1 MKKTA
6 ALAMAAVMAVSLT
19 ACGSGNDAGTE
30 AAKADAAKTEAAKT
44 ETTKGEAP
52 ASREAS
58 SGEKVTVTF
67 WDENAGDE
75 RTEYY
80 QQIIADFEAENP
92 DIHIEYLGLS
102 SADALSKYQTA
113 IAAGETP
120 DVGGL
125 NNTWAA
131 TVIGQG
137 HCVAFDDML
146 SSWEEA
152 PNMSEG
158 FMEICRTYNKDGKIY
173 MMPTSAN
180 FITLWTNDAMFAEA
194 GIEAPKTWDEF
205 FEYAG
210 KLTDKE
216 KDQYGYTIRGGS
228 GSSAVLIDFIYS
240 YLGTNEVFDE
250 NGKTTLNCDKAVEFL
265 EKYMAL
271 YGKYTPESDITA
283 GYKEISANFDSGVS
297 AMFTHNLGSYG
308 SHVSAFEGTEGF
320 TAHPLP
326 TADNGTYVN
335 YGGAL
340 TGLAMFDSCEN
351 PEAAW
356 KWITYMCGRKANS
369 YWNESI
375 GQLPT
380 NTACYEDEWMADM
393 QHIQC
398 AVETTEMDNCITYTS
413 PAYLPEWGTI
423 TTTYIE
429 PAIQSVLSGDMTAK
443 ELLDTWAEYLNEAY
457 ANYMA
462 N

>member
-1 MKKTA
+1 MKKG
-6 ALAMAAVMAVSLT
+6 LAVMMAAVMAASLA
-19 ACGSGNDAGTE
+19 ACGSGDTDTSGAADAG
-30 AAKADAAKTEAAKT
+30 AADSGSA
-44 ETTKGEAP
+44 G
-52 ASREAS
+52 
-58 SGEKVTVTF
+58 SGEKVTITF

-137 HCVAFDDML
+137 HCVPLDDMFA
-146 SSWEEA
+146 SWEEA
-152 PNMSEG
+152 ENMEEG
-158 FMEICRTYNKDGKIY
+158 YMEICHTYNKDGKLY
-173 MMPTSAN
+173 MMPTSSN
-180 FITLWTNDAMFAEA
+180 FICLWTNDAMFEA
-194 GIEAPKTWDEF
+194 AGLEAPTTWDEF
-205 FEYAG
+205 FAAAET
-210 KLTDKE
+210 LTDK
-216 KDQYGYTIRGGS
+216 DNGQYGYTIRGGS
-228 GSSAVLIDFIYS
+228 GSAAVLIDFIYS
-240 YLGTNEVFDE
+240 YMGTNEVFDE
-250 NGKTTLNCDKAVEFL
+250 NGKATINSDEAVEFL
-265 EKYMAL
+265 EKYFAL
-271 YGKYTPESDITA
+271 YGKSTPESDITA
-283 GYKEISANFDSGVS
+283 SYKEISANFDSGVS

-308 SHVSAFEGTEGF
+308 SHVTGFGGTEGF

-340 TGLAMFDSCEN
+340 TGLCMFDTCEN

-356 KWITYMCGRKANS
+356 KWITYMCSHEANS

-375 GQLPT
+375 GQMPT
-380 NTACYEDEWMADM
+380 NTSCYEDEWMQGM

-398 AVETTEMDNCITYTS
+398 ATETMEQDNCVTYTS
-413 PAYLPEWGTI
+413 PAYLPEWGSI

-429 PAIQSVLSGDMTAK
+429 PAIQSVMSGDMTAK
-443 ELLDTWAEYLNEAY
+443 ELLDMWAEYLNEAY

-462 N
+462 D

>member
-1 MKKTA
+1 MKKATA
-6 ALAMAAVMAVSLT
+6 IVLAAAMTASLT
-19 ACGSGNDAGTE
+19 ACASNSTGNGESANAGTS
-30 AAKADAAKTEAAKT
+30 
-44 ETTKGEAP
+44 G
-52 ASREAS
+52 S
-58 SGEKVTVTF
+58 SQVSDSAGSEGKVTVTF

-80 QQIIADFEAENP
+80 QQIIADFEAANP

-137 HCVAFDDML
+137 HCVALDDMFADWDEA
-146 SSWEEA
+146 SDMEE
-152 PNMSEG
+152 G
-158 FMEICRTYNKDGKIY
+158 YMEICHTYNKDGKLY

-180 FITLWTNDAMFAEA
+180 FINLWTNDAMFEEA

-205 FEYAG
+205 FETAE
-210 KLTDKE
+210 KLTDRE
-216 KDQYGYTIRGGS
+216 KGQFGYTIRGGS
-228 GSSAVLIDFIYS
+228 GSAAVLMDFIYS
-240 YLGTNEVFDE
+240 YMGIKEVFDE
-250 NGKTTLNCDKAVEFL
+250 NGKATINRPEAVEFL
-265 EKYMAL
+265 EKYLAL
-271 YGKYTPESDITA
+271 YGTCTPESDITA

-308 SHVSAFEGTEGF
+308 SHVTGFGGTEGF
-320 TAHPLP
+320 TANPLP
-326 TADNGTYVN
+326 TASNGKYVN

-340 TGLAMFDSCEN
+340 TGLCMFDSCEN

-356 KWITYMCGRKANS
+356 KFITYMCGREANS
-369 YWNESI
+369 YWNKSI
-375 GQLPT
+375 GQMPT
-380 NTACYEDEWMADM
+380 NTACYEDAWMQEM

-398 AVETTEMDNCITYTS
+398 AVETTEMENCITYTS

-429 PAIQSVLSGDMTAK
+429 PAIQSVMSGDMTAQ
-443 ELLDTWAEYLNEAY
+443 ELLDMWAEYLNEAY

-462 N
+462 Q